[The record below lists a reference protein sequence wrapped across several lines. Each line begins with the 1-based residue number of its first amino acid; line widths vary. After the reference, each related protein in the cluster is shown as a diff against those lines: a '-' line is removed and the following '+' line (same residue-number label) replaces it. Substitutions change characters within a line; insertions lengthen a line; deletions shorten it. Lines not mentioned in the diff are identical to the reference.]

1 MPNYDQLLKTVQI
14 LQSLSDLNREILFF
28 MYDEER
34 EEFYLLAGKIDL
46 LRITI
51 DRDCQVEIIL
61 DEL

>member
-1 MPNYDQLLKTVQI
+1 MPNYDQLIKTVQI

-34 EEFYLLAGKIDL
+34 NEFYLVAGRIDL

-51 DRDCQVEIIL
+51 TSNCQVEIVL

>member
-1 MPNYDQLLKTVQI
+1 MPNYDQLIKTVQI

-34 EEFYLLAGKIDL
+34 NEFYLVASRIDL

-51 DRDCQVEIIL
+51 TSNCQVEIVL